1 MYGRSQDE
9 AGDMNL
15 RTLPKVEL
23 HLHLDCCLS
32 YEVVRRLAPEVT
44 PEAFAR
50 DFIAPTKCRSLA
62 DYLHT
67 PPNHVALMQSQDAL
81 RLVVD
86 DLFAQLARDHVIYAE
101 IRFAPLFHTR
111 GGLSS
116 EQVVA
121 IVDDAVA
128 RASAASG
135 IEARI
140 ILATLRHFSEAQSLE
155 TVRLV
160 ESSRG
165 THVVAFDIAGDESGY
180 PLDAHLP
187 AFRYASERGIP
198 RTAHAGEAAGPE
210 SVWETL
216 HLLQPSRIG
225 HGVRSIEDETLMAHL
240 AATGIHLEVCPT
252 SNVQTDVVPTHSD
265 HPVDRLYRRGI
276 SLGISTDTRTV
287 TDVTLTQEYERLHA
301 TFGWGADEFL
311 AVNLNALAASFIEP
325 SVKQALEQRLH
336 EQLTVSATE
345 VASKEPA
352 GWPSTYV
359 DG

>member
-1 MYGRSQDE
+1 L
-9 AGDMNL
+9 NL
-15 RTLPKVEL
+15 HTLPKIEF

-32 YEVVRRLAPEVT
+32 YDVVRRLAPDIT

-50 DFIAPTKCRSLA
+50 DFVAPPKCRSLA
-62 DYLHT
+62 EYLRT
-67 PPNHVALMQSQDAL
+67 PPHHVALMQSEEAL

-86 DLFAQLARDHVIYAE
+86 DLFEQLARDGVIYAE

-135 IEARI
+135 IEARL

-160 ESSRG
+160 ERFRG
-165 THVVAFDIAGDESGY
+165 THVAAFDIAGDEAGY
-180 PLDAHLP
+180 PLDAHLV
-187 AFRYASERGIP
+187 AFRFAIEHSIP
-198 RTAHAGEAAGPE
+198 RTAHAGEAAGPA

-216 HLLQPSRIG
+216 RLLQPSRIG
-225 HGVRSIEDETLMAHL
+225 HGIRSIEDETLMAHL
-240 AATGIHLEVCPT
+240 VATGVHLEVCP
-252 SNVQTDVVPTHSD
+252 SCNVQTDVVATYED

-276 SLGISTDTRTV
+276 SLGISTDTRTI
-287 TDVTLTQEYERLHA
+287 TDVTLTQEYQRLHG
-301 TFGWGADEFL
+301 TFGWGAEEFV
-311 AVNLNALAASFIEP
+311 AVNLNAIRAAFVEP
-325 SVKQALEQRLH
+325 DVKQALEQRLR
-336 EQLTVSATE
+336 EQYSGL
-345 VASKEPA
+345 
-352 GWPSTYV
+352 
-359 DG
+359 